1 MVGLRKYRWSLYSI
15 GVTVG
20 AAFVVLT
27 VIQYLNHRGIWRPE
41 SSPLASAM
49 SIFGALALLLSFALA
64 VTGISK
70 ERPPI
75 LGIIALCL
83 SIMSFMLYVQ

>member
-1 MVGLRKYRWSLYSI
+1 MVRLRKYRWSLYSI
-15 GVTVG
+15 GVTIG
-20 AAFVVLT
+20 AALVVLT
-27 VIQYLNHRGIWRPE
+27 AIQYLHHRGIWRPE

-49 SIFGALALLLSFALA
+49 GIFGALALLVSFALA
-64 VTGISK
+64 ITGIAK

-75 LGIIALCL
+75 LGIVALCL